1 MAGAAA
7 ELIARFSIADYVV
20 FSLMLMISAAIGV
33 YYACSGGKQKTND
46 EFLMANRSLRILPV
60 AMSILA
66 SFMSAIALLGTPAEI
81 YLNGGEY
88 WMIMFAYTFMVF
100 GSCFL
105 YLPIFY
111 RLRLTSVNEYLEMRF
126 NKVVR
131 IFGCLL
137 FVVQMIL
144 YMAIVLYAPS
154 LAFSQVTG
162 IPVWGAVLSTG
173 IVCTFYTTIGGMKA
187 VVWTDAFQVI
197 MMFLAI
203 FTVIIKGCIDVGGI
217 EVFFDPDPTTRHS
230 IWAISIGGYVTWVVI
245 YGVNQAMVQRALWL
259 NYPMLLLMISTT
271 SFAGLVLYAKYHL
284 CDPIST
290 KRVSSTDQIF
300 PLFVMETLGEFPGI
314 PVSSGVNSLSAV
326 TIEDILKP
334 YFLKSYSET
343 TITKITKALAL
354 GYGVLCIILVA
365 VAQQLG
371 GILQAA
377 LSVFGMIGGP
387 LLGVFT
393 LGIFFPHANSKR
405 PPISVAGCPELY
417 LNVSGK
423 YTMES
428 FLELNKTIDDL
439 LPASKNEEILYIYR
453 LSYLW
458 LSAIAVVVVLIV
470 GLLVSFITGRQ
481 DPKKLNPMLISPV
494 FDILCCCLPGPLS
507 ERLGC
512 HVGDEFNETQILCD
526 IEDMYGKNDERDL

>member
-1 MAGAAA
+1 
-7 ELIARFSIADYVV
+7 
-20 FSLMLMISAAIGV
+20 
-33 YYACSGGKQKTND
+33 
-46 EFLMANRSLRILPV
+46 
-60 AMSILA
+60 
-66 SFMSAIALLGTPAEI
+66 
-81 YLNGGEY
+81 
-88 WMIMFAYTFMVF
+88 
-100 GSCFL
+100 
-105 YLPIFY
+105 
-111 RLRLTSVNEYLEMRF
+111 
-126 NKVVR
+126 
-131 IFGCLL
+131 
-137 FVVQMIL
+137 MIL

-217 EVFFDPDPTTRHS
+217 EVLWNINKEGQRLNFINFDPDPTTRHS

-245 YGVNQAMVQRALWL
+245 YGVNQAMVQRYLSVSTLRRAQLQSFVVELPNAAPDDL
-259 NYPMLLLMISTT
+259 NNFIRWIGS
-271 SFAGLVLYAKYHL
+271 L
-284 CDPIST
+284 C
-290 KRVSSTDQIF
+290 QIF

-314 PVSSGVNSLSAV
+314 PGIFVSGVFSGALSTVSSGVNSLSAV

-393 LGIFFPHANSKR
+393 LGIFFPHANSKGAIVGTISSLVISFWIGIGSFLYKPASPR

-470 GLLVSFITGRQ
+470 GLLEPFIFAPKNCYIMSYHIQNLKEGLNRQ
-481 DPKKLNPMLISPV
+481 
-494 FDILCCCLPGPLS
+494 
-507 ERLGC
+507 
-512 HVGDEFNETQILCD
+512 
-526 IEDMYGKNDERDL
+526 

>member
-245 YGVNQAMVQRALWL
+245 YGVNQAMVQR
-259 NYPMLLLMISTT
+259 Y
-271 SFAGLVLYAKYHL
+271 
-284 CDPIST
+284 
-290 KRVSSTDQIF
+290 
-300 PLFVMETLGEFPGI
+300 
-314 PVSSGVNSLSAV
+314 
-326 TIEDILKP
+326 
-334 YFLKSYSET
+334 
-343 TITKITKALAL
+343 
-354 GYGVLCIILVA
+354 
-365 VAQQLG
+365 
-371 GILQAA
+371 
-377 LSVFGMIGGP
+377 LSVS
-387 LLGVFT
+387 T
-393 LGIFFPHANSKR
+393 LRRAQLQSF
-405 PPISVAGCPELY
+405 VVELP
-417 LNVSGK
+417 NAAP
-423 YTMES
+423 
-428 FLELNKTIDDL
+428 DDL
-439 LPASKNEEILYIYR
+439 NNFIRWIGSLCQ
-453 LSYLW
+453 
-458 LSAIAVVVVLIV
+458 
-470 GLLVSFITGRQ
+470 VSF
-481 DPKKLNPMLISPV
+481 M
-494 FDILCCCLPGPLS
+494 
-507 ERLGC
+507 
-512 HVGDEFNETQILCD
+512 
-526 IEDMYGKNDERDL
+526 

>member
-1 MAGAAA
+1 
-7 ELIARFSIADYVV
+7 
-20 FSLMLMISAAIGV
+20 
-33 YYACSGGKQKTND
+33 
-46 EFLMANRSLRILPV
+46 
-60 AMSILA
+60 
-66 SFMSAIALLGTPAEI
+66 
-81 YLNGGEY
+81 
-88 WMIMFAYTFMVF
+88 
-100 GSCFL
+100 
-105 YLPIFY
+105 
-111 RLRLTSVNEYLEMRF
+111 
-126 NKVVR
+126 
-131 IFGCLL
+131 
-137 FVVQMIL
+137 MIL

-217 EVFFDPDPTTRHS
+217 EVLWNINKEGQRLNFINFDPDPTTRHS

-245 YGVNQAMVQRALWL
+245 YGVNQAMVQRYLSVSTLRRAQLQSFVVELPNAAPDDL
-259 NYPMLLLMISTT
+259 NNFIRWIGS
-271 SFAGLVLYAKYHL
+271 L
-284 CDPIST
+284 C
-290 KRVSSTDQIF
+290 QIF

-314 PVSSGVNSLSAV
+314 PGIFVSGVFSGALSTVSSGVNSLSAV

-393 LGIFFPHANSKR
+393 LGIFFPHANSKGAIVGTISSLVISFWIGIGSFLYKPASPR

-439 LPASKNEEILYIYR
+439 LPASKLDENEEILYIYR

-470 GLLVSFITGRQ
+470 GLLVS
-481 DPKKLNPMLISPV
+481 L
-494 FDILCCCLPGPLS
+494 
-507 ERLGC
+507 
-512 HVGDEFNETQILCD
+512 
-526 IEDMYGKNDERDL
+526 